1 MNKTLIPDL
10 RKQRGWTQEH
20 LASKCNLS
28 VRTIQRLEAGDDTS
42 LETLRLIAQA
52 FNVKVGDLFKSI
64 SDNAKGSEIK
74 TMNDEQI
81 TQMKKRKEESKLIR
95 NTIQMLFILA
105 MMIFGYLLHN
115 SNYTSVLG
123 IIWVFLWPLGFYAI
137 KLIKIYYIDPKLDKK
152 YPLTINIK

>member
-52 FNVKVGDLFKSI
+52 FNVKVGDLFESI

-123 IIWVFLWPLGFYAI
+123 IIWVFLWPLVFYAI